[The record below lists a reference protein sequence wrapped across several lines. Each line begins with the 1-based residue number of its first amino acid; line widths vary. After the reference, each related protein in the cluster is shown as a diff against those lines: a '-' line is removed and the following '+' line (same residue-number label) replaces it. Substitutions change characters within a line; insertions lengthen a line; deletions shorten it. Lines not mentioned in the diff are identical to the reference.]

1 METEE
6 CSPVSLPTYLPITIK
21 KQYILDV
28 KKVEMMAC
36 AVFVLPGLPRAA
48 AQVVCKQSTAV

>member
-21 KQYILDV
+21 KQYRLDV
-28 KKVEMMAC
+28 KKIEMMAC